1 MEMKNIKKKDKEKK
15 AIEKR
20 EKKKNKWVSRGIT
33 LALILVVLIYVG
45 AFPTILR
52 PGKIEGFAEAVT
64 DLSGIQIP
72 EGTRIVALGEA
83 THGNKEFQ
91 QLKLEVFKH
100 LVETTNVRAF
110 VLEGDM
116 GGCALVNEYVQ
127 GGEGDLKE
135 IVQLLGYRIYRTDQM
150 AELISWMR
158 EYNEKADESDKVRI
172 YGMDIQYNTRCIKL
186 LKDGYQ
192 KVGDPREYSVKI
204 DQWFGSEEDQYEPS
218 KVNEILDFIKEMK
231 GDIQDY
237 KDEYQKILGTDAYE
251 TFSQAAV
258 NLEYYLHYRET
269 ENYSHRYRDERMKDN
284 VSRALELEEKEHNSA
299 LMISCHNDHMSQIQ
313 ATAFTFLGVFLQ
325 EEYGDAYFTIGT
337 DYYITDDN
345 IRGSEGSRDI
355 LHVCSDDKL
364 AYQVKSLPG
373 NQYYLD
379 FAKVAAD
386 SKLGKVIRSKVSMG
400 SLGEQY
406 SPLYRFVKKCHQL
419 THVPMEKYDAM
430 IYVYQATPIEV
441 WE

>member
-1 MEMKNIKKKDKEKK
+1 MKNNVT
-15 AIEKR
+15 EKR
-20 EKKKNKWVSRGIT
+20 EKKKKNKWISRIISIAVIIG
-33 LALILVVLIYVG
+33 VLIYIGV
-45 AFPTILR
+45 FPTILK
-52 PGKIEGFAEAVT
+52 PGKIDGFAEAVT

-91 QLKLEVFKH
+91 ELKLEVFKH

-110 VLEGDM
+110 MLEGDM
-116 GGCALVNEYVQ
+116 GGCALINEYVQ

-135 IVQLLGYRIYRTDQM
+135 MVKLLGYKIYRTDQM

-158 EYNEKADESDKVRI
+158 EYNEKAAEGDKVRI
-172 YGMDIQYNTRCIKL
+172 YGMDIQYDTRCIKL
-186 LKDGYQ
+186 LKEGYE
-192 KVGDPREYSVKI
+192 KTGDTSGYSAKI
-204 DQWFGSEEDQYEPS
+204 DQWFGLEEDQYEPS
-218 KVNEILDFIKEMK
+218 KVNEIFDFLKELK
-231 GDIQDY
+231 SDVSDH
-237 KDEYQKILGTDAYE
+237 KDEYQKAMGTEAYE
-251 TFSQAAV
+251 TFAWAAV

-269 ENYSHRYRDERMKDN
+269 ENFSHKYRDEMMKNN
-284 VSRALELEEKEHNSA
+284 VSWALEIEEREHNGA

-337 DYYITDDN
+337 DYYVTDDN
-345 IRGSEGSRDI
+345 IRGASGSRDI
-355 LHVCSDDKL
+355 LHLCSDDKL
-364 AYQVKSLPG
+364 AYQVKSLPE

-379 FAKVAAD
+379 FAKVNAD

-406 SPLYRFVKKCHQL
+406 NFLYKFVKKLHQL
-419 THVPMEKYDAM
+419 KHIPMEKYDAM

>member
-1 MEMKNIKKKDKEKK
+1 MKNNVTEKNVTEKKEK
-15 AIEKR
+15 
-20 EKKKNKWVSRGIT
+20 KKKNKWIGRIIFIAVIIG
-33 LALILVVLIYVG
+33 ALIYLG
-45 AFPTILR
+45 AFPTVFK
-52 PGKIEGFAEAVT
+52 PGKIDGFAEAVT

-91 QLKLEVFKH
+91 ELKLDVFKH

-110 VLEGDM
+110 MLEGDM
-116 GGCALVNEYVQ
+116 GGCALINEYVQ

-135 IVQLLGYRIYRTDQM
+135 MVKLLGYKIYRTDQM

-158 EYNEKADESDKVRI
+158 EYNEKASEGDKVRI
-172 YGMDIQYNTRCIKL
+172 YGMDIQYDTRCIKI
-186 LKDGYQ
+186 LKKGYE
-192 KVGDPREYSVKI
+192 KIGDTSGYSAKI
-204 DQWFGSEEDQYEPS
+204 DQWFGQEEDQYEPS
-218 KVNEILDFIKEMK
+218 KLNEILDFLKELESDAQEH
-231 GDIQDY
+231 GEEY
-237 KDEYQKILGTDAYE
+237 KKAMGTEAYE
-251 TFSQAAV
+251 TFVRAAV

-269 ENYSHRYRDERMKDN
+269 ENFSHKYRDEMMKNN
-284 VSRALELEEKEHNSA
+284 VSWALEIEEREHNGA

-337 DYYITDDN
+337 DYYVTDDN
-345 IRGSEGSRDI
+345 IYGLKGGRDI
-355 LHVCSDDKL
+355 LHLCSDDKL
-364 AYQVKSLPG
+364 AYQVKSLPE

-379 FAKVAAD
+379 FAKVNAD

-400 SLGEQY
+400 SLGERY
-406 SPLYRFVKKCHQL
+406 NSLYKFVKKLHQL
-419 THVPMEKYDAM
+419 KHVPIEKYDAM
-430 IYVYQATPIEV
+430 IFVYQATPIEV